1 MLTIK
6 NVTAK
11 NFMSVGNNTQ
21 AVSFDTD
28 SLTLVLGHN
37 LDLGGDGSR
46 NGTGK
51 TTIINALS
59 FALYGEALTN
69 IRKDNLINK
78 TNGKQMMTTVDFEI
92 NGTQYRI
99 ERGRRPNVLKFF
111 IDGVEPGDNEQQGDM
126 RETQKEIEKV
136 IGFPHN
142 MFKHLIAL
150 NTYTE
155 PFLNMKANDQRD
167 MIEQLLG
174 ITEISLKAEVL
185 KDRLKETRDNIKTE
199 EARIKA
205 VTNANARVEK
215 NIQDIELRGRAWTKN
230 KEDKVNEL
238 QSSLDALEETDITM
252 ELENHRQIQEIN
264 QKYTK
269 IQGVQNEL
277 KTLETSLKR
286 NEKNLETY
294 ATNIALAKE
303 GTCPACGQDTAHL
316 ETHEEYTN
324 ELFDKL
330 KEEEEY
336 KVELDTKVFECN
348 EQLKELG
355 DLPETPITFYS
366 SMEDAL
372 QHMHNVTTLKE
383 QIEEKIKEENP
394 YTEQVEQLKET
405 GMEEISYDVIND
417 LTYLKEHQEFLHKL
431 LTNKDSFIR
440 KKIIDQNLQYL
451 NYRLSHYLEKLG
463 LPHDVKFASDLTVE
477 ITEYGRDLDF
487 DNLSRGERNRLIL
500 GMSWAFRDIYESLNQ
515 PMNLMCIDELVD
527 SGMDTTGVENAL
539 AVLKKMGRESNKNV
553 FLISHKE
560 ELQGR
565 VNNVLYVVKEGG
577 FTSYSNDIE
586 IIDPDSD
593 VYRFKITT

>member
-1 MLTIK
+1 
-6 NVTAK
+6 
-11 NFMSVGNNTQ
+11 MSVGNNLQ
-21 AVSFDTD
+21 AVTFDTD

-59 FALYGEALTN
+59 YALYGEALTN

-78 TNGKQMMTTVDFEI
+78 TNGKGMITTVDFEI
-92 NGTQYRI
+92 KGTEYRI
-99 ERGRRPNVLKFF
+99 ERGRRPNVLKFY
-111 IDGVEPGDNEQQGDM
+111 IDGNESADNEQQGDM
-126 RETQKEIEKV
+126 RETQKDIERV

-155 PFLNMKANDQRD
+155 PFLSMKTNDQRD

-174 ITEISLKAEVL
+174 ITEISSKAEVL
-185 KDRLKETRDNIKTE
+185 KELLKSTKDSIKDEESRIQAVQNANKRIESSIKDIESRSKAWGRLK
-199 EARIKA
+199 
-205 VTNANARVEK
+205 
-215 NIQDIELRGRAWTKN
+215 G
-230 KEDKVNEL
+230 DKVNGL
-238 QSSLDALEETDITM
+238 QTSLDTLEHTDIKAELDCHRKIVEINAKQAKLTALKTDLTTRTTSMNRSDSKLSTLEGNLTKALEGVCPTCE
-252 ELENHRQIQEIN
+252 
-264 QKYTK
+264 
-269 IQGVQNEL
+269 QG
-277 KTLETSLKR
+277 
-286 NEKNLETY
+286 
-294 ATNIALAKE
+294 
-303 GTCPACGQDTAHL
+303 TAHL
-316 ETHEEYTN
+316 STHEKYTD
-324 ELFDKL
+324 ELREEI
-330 KEEEEY
+330 KEEQRY
-336 KVELDTKVFECN
+336 NVELVDKIREITSTIKT
-348 EQLKELG
+348 LG
-355 DLPETPITFYS
+355 NIPETPITFYNK
-366 SMEDAL
+366 MEDAL
-372 QHMHNVTTLKE
+372 QHKHNVETLQA

-394 YTEQVEQLKET
+394 YVEQVDQLRT
-405 GMEEISYDVIND
+405 SGIEEVSYESIND
-417 LTYLKEHQEFLHKL
+417 FTSLKEHQEFLHKL
-431 LTNKDSFIR
+431 LTSKDSFIR

-451 NYRLSHYLEKLG
+451 NYRLNYYLEKLG
-463 LPHDVKFASDLTVE
+463 LPHDVKFNSDLTVD

-586 IIDPDSD
+586 ILDEN
-593 VYRFKITT
+593 T